1 MRPTDM
7 RIERVD
13 FSTQDFAYRS
23 PIKFGGT
30 AVDKAT
36 LLTASIVARLPD
48 GKTATGWG
56 SMPLGNVWSFPSKK
70 LDYGQT
76 LEALRLCGALA
87 AKTWRTQNEWGHP
100 MELGHRIDR
109 ELSLIASRAT
119 EALELAEP
127 IPVLAAMVANS
138 PFDAAVHDAYGKLH
152 EASTWKCYGPG
163 HLPLDLSTFLGDE
176 FDGETLVTHVRT
188 TPVATL
194 PLYHLVGALDPLG
207 KTDVQNPMGD
217 GVPETLEDWIPFNGL
232 THLKI
237 KLSGED
243 IGWDVE
249 RVLGVEKVA
258 ARAQANR
265 GQKHWHY
272 SLDFNEKCPSAES
285 LLEFLNKLKEKSPEA
300 FNRIAYIEQPTKRD
314 LRGDRANRMHRASA
328 LVPVVIDESLVDL
341 DSLRLAREMGYTG
354 AALKACKG
362 QTQSL
367 LMAAAARKWGMFLC
381 VQDLTCPGMS
391 LVQSAGLAAH
401 IPGMSALEAN
411 ARQYM
416 PAANS
421 AWEKHHPGLFVIRD
435 GLIRTKSLIGPGL
448 NTEPPEDPA

>member
-13 FSTQDFAYRS
+13 FSTQDFAYRT

-36 LLTASIVARLPD
+36 LLTASILARLPD
-48 GKTATGWG
+48 GKSATGWG
-56 SMPLGNVWSFPSKK
+56 SMPLGNVWSFPSKS
-70 LDYGQT
+70 LSYPQT
-76 LEALRLCGALA
+76 LEAIRLCGALA

-100 MELGHRIDR
+100 IELGHRIDL
-109 ELSLIASRAT
+109 ELAQIAVRAT
-119 EALELAEP
+119 ETLELSEP
-127 IPVLAAMVANS
+127 IPLLAAMVANS

-152 EASTWKCYGPG
+152 DASTWKCYGPEY
-163 HLPLDLSTFLGDE
+163 LPGDLSPFLGEE
-176 FDGETLVTHVRT
+176 FRGETMAQHVRT
-188 TPVATL
+188 TPTPTL

-207 KTDVQNPMGD
+207 KTDVASPLKD
-217 GVPETLEDWIPFNGL
+217 GFPETLEDWIPYNGL

-243 IGWDVE
+243 ISWDVG
-249 RVLGVEKVA
+249 RVLGVETVA
-258 ARAQANR
+258 ARAQAALGR
-265 GQKHWHY
+265 KKWHY

-285 LLEFLNKLKEKSPEA
+285 LLEFLNQLKEKNPKA
-300 FNRIAYIEQPTKRD
+300 FSRISYIEQPTKRD
-314 LRGDRANRMHRASA
+314 LRGDRANRMHQASA

-341 DSLRLAREMGYTG
+341 ESLRLAREMGYTG

-416 PAANS
+416 PAANT
-421 AWEKHHPGLFVIRD
+421 AWEKQHPGLFVVQD
-435 GLIRTKSLIGPGL
+435 GLIRTESLKGPGL
-448 NTEPPEDPA
+448 NTEPAEEHS